1 MFESAGPFAE
11 STEAFP
17 LGTRMTLGKRKI
29 RRKSRDAW
37 CSTLKSLRAYG
48 KMLFIGTMP
57 SDLRQA
63 AYRQAAYRQAAFYF
77 NHWLEQTNQCAKL
90 ERWNGPICI
99 KVSNYVSEEVDW
111 YARSTI

>member
-48 KMLFIGTMP
+48 TIFFTGAVP
-57 SDLRQA
+57 SDLRQT
-63 AYRQAAYRQAAFYF
+63 AYRQPAFSF
-77 NHWLEQTNQCAKL
+77 IRRLEYANLCAEL

-99 KVSNYVSEEVDW
+99 KVSNHVSEEVAW

>member
-48 KMLFIGTMP
+48 TIFFAGAVP
-57 SDLRQA
+57 SDLRQT
-63 AYRQAAYRQAAFYF
+63 AYRQSAFSF
-77 NHWLEQTNQCAKL
+77 IRRLEYTNQRAELEL

-99 KVSNYVSEEVDW
+99 KVSNHVSEEVAW